1 MSPVHMLFAAALLLT
16 LAPPGYGQDTQ
27 QAEAPAVATPPA
39 RVAIPRAQARTPDPS
54 QSAGAA
60 SAGRRTP
67 QRRPPGRGV
76 IVAAPGPRSGPAPAV
91 PAAAAAQAAADNQ
104 RRAVPRGSRPRGDN
118 PSTGVAV
125 PRGSRRPPSSG
136 GVYRNG
142 GGFRDGRA
150 YRSGPRG
157 YSNFNFYAYPRRAYP
172 YGYGGFGLGYFYYDP
187 YRWYPGFYGSVYS
200 GGYYGGHGGGYYG
213 GPGGYYGGGRYGYDL
228 GELRLRVA
236 PRHAEVY
243 VDGYYAGVVDD
254 YDGIAQSLTLES
266 GPYRIEL
273 VAPGYEPL
281 EFNVRITPGNKVTYR
296 GELRPRP

>member
-1 MSPVHMLFAAALLLT
+1 MSPVPMLFAAALLLMS
-16 LAPPGYGQDTQ
+16 APPGYAQETQ
-27 QAEAPAVATPPA
+27 QAETPEASSAPPA
-39 RVAIPRAQARTPDPS
+39 RVAIPRAQARTPGGP
-54 QSAGAA
+54 QSAGTADT
-60 SAGRRTP
+60 GRRTP
-67 QRRPPGRGV
+67 QRRPPDRNV
-76 IVAAPGPRSGPAPAV
+76 ISAAAPAPVAAAPAPA
-91 PAAAAAQAAADNQ
+91 ATQAAADDQRQ
-104 RRAVPRGSRPRGDN
+104 RRAEPRGSRPRGDN
-118 PSTGVAV
+118 PATGVAV

-142 GGFRDGRA
+142 GGNRDGRV
-150 YRSGPRG
+150 YRSAPRVYNNFSF
-157 YSNFNFYAYPRRAYP
+157 YSYPRRSYP

-187 YRWYPGFYGSVYS
+187 YRWYPGHYGSVYS
-200 GGYYGGHGGGYYG
+200 GGYYG
-213 GPGGYYGGGRYGYDL
+213 GPGGYYGGGAGYYGGYGSDV

-243 VDGYYAGVVDD
+243 VDGYYAGTVDD
-254 YDGIAQSLTLES
+254 YDGMAQSLRLES